1 MNRFNPVAEYLQSGK
16 WDGKDR
22 FATIFKILGVV
33 NPRYMLYF
41 YKWAVQTVALGMNNE
56 ENPVG
61 ADGILVLQGPQGI
74 AKTSFFRILT
84 PRRRWFVEGAILD
97 MSNKDTLLTALRGWI
112 CELGE
117 LDSTTA
123 KQQPALKAFLTRPED
138 RIRPPYARN
147 DVRSPRRTSFCGTVN
162 PERYLKDETGSRRF
176 WTIPITDIDREA
188 LFSLSSKWVDQFWF
202 QVYEAYQQDPTGYRL
217 TAEEMAQLQED
228 NRTFETPL
236 QFELEV
242 LDVLDY
248 GIAFDKWEW
257 WTASQ
262 VARILPGVN
271 AEARPVGKVLTK
283 LSTNPPYIIH
293 PDAPNPPKLSRTRHG
308 TTQYLLP
315 LRRESPPW
323 VD

>member
-1 MNRFNPVAEYLQSGK
+1 
-16 WDGKDR
+16 
-22 FATIFKILGVV
+22 
-33 NPRYMLYF
+33 
-41 YKWAVQTVALGMNNE
+41 MNNE